1 MRSRRLWLAGAAV
14 PALALALVGC
24 GATGSATSAPSA
36 PARQCGSGR
45 TAAGVRV
52 LIEISRG
59 SVACSAAVKVEQGYA
74 AALAAGKAPG
84 NGGGGPVSV
93 SGWICLGFN
102 TPQVL
107 RTGQTSK
114 CTEGSQEI
122 LAVLPSPS

>member
-1 MRSRRLWLAGAAV
+1 MRRRRLRAAGAAV

-24 GATGSATSAPSA
+24 GTTGSATSAHSA
-36 PARQCGSGR
+36 ARQCGSGR
-45 TAAGVRV
+45 TAANVRV

-59 SVACSAAVKVEQGYA
+59 QVACSTALRVEQDYA
-74 AALAAGKAPG
+74 SALAAGKAPG
-84 NGGGGPVSV
+84 NGGGGPISV
-93 SGWICLGFN
+93 NGWVCIGFS

-114 CTEGSQEI
+114 CTRGGSEI